1 VTSQLEVT
9 AVTEQIPVEDSLMDR
24 DVLDEGTS
32 PPERQPASHRRT
44 TVQEMR
50 EGETIDERLIQEEP
64 EPELPADPDEQWEV
78 DLTDGERIG
87 RLVAPDEGA
96 HPDEEKDVVARDVG
110 IDGGAASAE
119 EAAMHLVRED
129 DY

>member
-1 VTSQLEVT
+1 MSD
-9 AVTEQIPVEDSLMDR
+9 QIPLEDSLLDDPLDDILDR
-24 DVLDEGTS
+24 GFS

-44 TVQEMR
+44 TAEELR
-50 EGETIDERLIQEEP
+50 RGETIDERLVQEEP
-64 EPELPADPDEQWEV
+64 EPEPLEDPDEQYEV

-96 HPDEEKDVVARDVG
+96 HEDQEKDLVADDVG
-110 IDGGAASAE
+110 VDGGAASAE

-129 DY
+129 RY

>member
-1 VTSQLEVT
+1 MSN
-9 AVTEQIPVEDSLMDR
+9 QIPVEDSLMDR

-44 TVQEMR
+44 TAAELR
-50 EGETIDERLIQEEP
+50 EGESIEERLVQEEP
-64 EPELPADPDEQWEV
+64 EPGPEADPDEQWEV

-87 RLVAPDEGA
+87 RLLAPDEGA
-96 HPDEEKDVVARDVG
+96 HADEEKDLVAQDVG

-119 EAAMHLVRED
+119 EAAMHLVRD
-129 DY
+129 DATE

>member
-1 VTSQLEVT
+1 MSN
-9 AVTEQIPVEDSLMDR
+9 QIPLEDSLLDDPLDDILDR
-24 DVLDEGTS
+24 GLTVPD
-32 PPERQPASHRRT
+32 RQPASHRRT
-44 TVQEMR
+44 TAAETR
-50 EGETIDERLIQEEP
+50 AGETFEERLVQEEP
-64 EPELPADPDEQWEV
+64 ELEPEDDPDEQYEI

-96 HPDEEKDVVARDVG
+96 HEDTEKDLVAEDVG

-129 DY
+129 RY